1 MNLQSDLPTLLRAHA
16 FVNGRQHKQFKK
28 DLKSTGLSPRVAVS
42 FEFMR
47 ANLEYLKVERFLSC
61 LIVSDMNI
69 RLSPYLS

>member
-1 MNLQSDLPTLLRAHA
+1 MFLQSDLPTLLRAHA

-47 ANLEYLKVERFLSC
+47 ANLEYLKVEQFQSGLILVQCTVRFL
-61 LIVSDMNI
+61 I
-69 RLSPYLS
+69 